1 MVLKVCYL
9 WHCGAQT
16 LCICTLPSGPPSEL
30 PWSSRSAISGI
41 VVLKLCA
48 SVLYPL
54 ALLQSCHGPQGLLS
68 LALWCSNSVHLYST
82 LSHYTMDTAH
92 TLCICVQEVYCVC

>member
-1 MVLKVCYL
+1 MVLQVCYL

-30 PWSSRSAISGI
+30 PWSPRSAISGI

-54 ALLQSCHGPQGLLS
+54 SLHHGY
-68 LALWCSNSVHLYST
+68 CSHCAS
-82 LSHYTMDTAH
+82 
-92 TLCICVQEVYCVC
+92 VQEVCCVCSVFQGCSGSCSVEVL